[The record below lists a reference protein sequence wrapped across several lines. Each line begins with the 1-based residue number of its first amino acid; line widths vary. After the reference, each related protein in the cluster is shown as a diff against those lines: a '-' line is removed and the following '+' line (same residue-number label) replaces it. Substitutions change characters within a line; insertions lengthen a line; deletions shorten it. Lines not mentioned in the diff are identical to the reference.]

1 VKSSSDSY
9 GAIYTR
15 KVNGYAFVLLLVH
28 LPVLCLIAAAVPG
41 KSVVSTAALMV
52 LLLLGPA
59 FILLRDGSS
68 EWGAIATA
76 IAAMGVSALAIH
88 LSGGMIEAHF
98 ELFVLIALLTVYGR
112 VAPLLVAGATIAL
125 HHVVFWLWL
134 PASVFNYKAS
144 LWIVL
149 LHAFFVILEVLPACW
164 IARQFG
170 HSIVA
175 HALVVDHLG
184 AVSDR
189 IATAALEVSAANQ
202 SFAEGALG
210 QAATV
215 EETSA
220 SVEEIHAM
228 AQRNSANAGATAT
241 LLTAVQQGFSA
252 TNRSLDEAV
261 AAIDGLHASSAQI
274 SRIIKTID
282 QIAFQTNILALNAA
296 VEAARAGESGAGFA
310 VVADEVRNLA
320 QRSAEAARDSSMLIE
335 DSIARTFA
343 AKTKVDDVA
352 LAIRSI
358 TGESEKMKK
367 LVEQICEGS
376 TEQSIGIAQ
385 IYKAIQEMEKV
396 TQSAAAG
403 SEQTAAAAEGL
414 NIQSEEIQSMVRTL
428 SGLGVAA

>member
-1 VKSSSDSY
+1 MTNPDVSY
-9 GAIYTR
+9 SATYTR

-28 LPVLCLIAAAVPG
+28 LPVLCLVAAAMPG
-41 KSVVSTAALMV
+41 KSVLSTAAVMI
-52 LLLLGPA
+52 LLLLGPG
-59 FILLRDGSS
+59 FILMRDASS
-68 EWGAIATA
+68 EWGSVATA

-98 ELFVLIALLTVYGR
+98 ELFVLIAMLTVYGR

-149 LHAFFVILEVLPACW
+149 LHAFFVILEVVPACW
-164 IARQFG
+164 IARRFG
-170 HSIVA
+170 NSIAA

-184 AVSDR
+184 GVAER
-189 IATAALEVSAANQ
+189 IATATQEVSAANH
-202 SFAEGALG
+202 SFSEGAIE

-228 AQRNSANAGATAT
+228 AQRNSANAGATGRLVAAT
-241 LLTAVQQGFSA
+241 QQGFSDA
-252 TNRSLDEAV
+252 NRSLDEAV
-261 AAIDGLHASSAQI
+261 AAIDGLDASSAQI
-274 SRIIKTID
+274 ARIIKVID

-296 VEAARAGESGAGFA
+296 VEAARAGASGAGFA

-320 QRSAEAARDSSMLIE
+320 QRSAEAARDTSRLIE
-335 DSIARTFA
+335 DSVARTSA
-343 AKTKVDDVA
+343 AKAKVDEVA

-358 TGESEKMKK
+358 TGESETMRT
-367 LVEQICEGS
+367 LVDQIREGS
-376 TEQSIGIAQ
+376 AQQSVGIAQ
-385 IYKAIQEMEKV
+385 IHRAIQEMEKV
-396 TQSAAAG
+396 TQSTAAG
-403 SEQTAAAAEGL
+403 SEQTAAAAEDLTERSG
-414 NIQSEEIQSMVRTL
+414 EIQAMVKKL
-428 SGLGVAA
+428 MGLGVAA